1 MSPWEPGSVQRLF
14 EGLVTDDL
22 LAAFEKLVN
31 ADGCP
36 ASEAAIFIGGPQ
48 VMEELLDCGMAHV
61 SSASPDPPQVVPAPP
76 ELALQGIL
84 RKRQQQ
90 LLDDCELLMDG
101 HGRLSRIDRPRPQSD
116 GFRHRLVEVITD
128 REEITRLSH
137 ALVNVARDDWM
148 SLENPRLETPLDEAT
163 GYSPPPA
170 FEKTVRCRA
179 IYEAS
184 LMDNAIGARTVE
196 EAINHGEEARILP
209 RVGMKMK
216 LADESVAML
225 PLTPTGMEGAMV
237 IRSAV
242 VAGALREF
250 FELLWERAMPVGTQ
264 PESATGLPPVEERIL
279 PLLAQGLTDEAIA
292 NRLKVSLPTVQR
304 RLTNLKKR
312 LAVDTRIAIV
322 VAAMRRGWIQ

>member
-1 MSPWEPGSVQRLF
+1 MSSWEPGGVQRLF
-14 EGLVTDDL
+14 EGLVRDDV
-22 LAAFEKLVN
+22 LAVFEKLVA

-36 ASEAAIFIGGPQ
+36 ASEAEQFVGGPEMLQ
-48 VMEELLDCGMAHV
+48 ELLDCGMAHV
-61 SSASPDPPQVVPAPP
+61 GSDSPNPPHFVPAPP
-76 ELALQGIL
+76 EMALQGVL
-84 RKRQQQ
+84 RKRQHQ
-90 LLDDCELLMDG
+90 LLADCELLMDG
-101 HGRLSRIDRPRPQSD
+101 HGRFSRIDRTRPQS
-116 GFRHRLVEVITD
+116 GEFRHRLVEIVTD
-128 REEITRLSH
+128 RAEITRLSH
-137 ALVNVARDDWM
+137 ALVNVAQDDWM
-148 SLENPRLETPLDEAT
+148 SLENARLETPLDEAT

-170 FEKTVRCRA
+170 FEQSLRCRA

-184 LMDNAIGARTVE
+184 LLDNTIGRRTVE
-196 EAINHGEEARILP
+196 EAIRHGEEARLLP
-209 RVGMKMK
+209 RIGMKLK

-242 VAGALREF
+242 VAGALREY
-250 FELLWERAMPVGTQ
+250 FELLWERAMPVGTR
-264 PESATGLPPVEERIL
+264 PESSTGLPPVEERIL

-304 RLTNLKKR
+304 RLANLKKR

>member
-1 MSPWEPGSVQRLF
+1 VSPWEPGEVQRLF
-14 EGLVTDDL
+14 DGLVDDGV
-22 LAAFEKLVN
+22 LAAFEKLVI

-36 ASEAAIFIGGPQ
+36 AAEAEQFVGGHH

-61 SSASPDPPQVVPAPP
+61 GSASPNPPHFVPAPP
-76 ELALQGIL
+76 EMALQGIL
-84 RKRQQQ
+84 RKKQQQ
-90 LLDDCELLMDG
+90 LVNDCELLMDG
-101 HGRLSRIDRPRPQSD
+101 HGRLSRLDRGRTQSSE
-116 GFRHRLVEVITD
+116 FRHRLVEIVSD
-128 REEITRLSH
+128 RAEITRLSH
-137 ALVNVARDDWM
+137 ALVNAAHDDWM
-148 SLENPRLETPLDEAT
+148 SLENARLETPLDEAT

-170 FEKTVRCRA
+170 LEKGLRCRA
-179 IYEAS
+179 IYEAA
-184 LMDNAIGARTVE
+184 LMDNTIGARTVE
-196 EAINHGEEARILP
+196 EAIRHGEEARLLA

-242 VAGALREF
+242 IAGALREY
-250 FELLWERAMPVGTQ
+250 FELLWERAMPVGMR
-264 PESATGLPPVEERIL
+264 PESSTGLPPVEERIL

-322 VAAMRRGWIQ
+322 VAAMRRGWIK